1 MQFPDDFQ
9 KRAKAVCPQESKNLN
24 TGQPFDEA
32 LESGNLAIVG
42 LVLRDA
48 RTKLS
53 VPTPEEIL
61 DYIEEERLTELKN
74 LLEKIV
80 QLNRLLE
87 EYDQMV
93 AGQPAFIG
101 SITLSPTGNR
111 RASFFY
117 SKNLVVTGLCFK
129 FYVSISKLSTYAV
142 VFETSCFGCLFI

>member
-24 TGQPFDEA
+24 TRQPFDEA
-32 LESGNLAIVG
+32 LETGELSVVG
-42 LVLRDA
+42 IVLRDA

-93 AGQPAFIG
+93 VDCRVPFAI
-101 SITLSPTGNR
+101 
-111 RASFFY
+111 
-117 SKNLVVTGLCFK
+117 V
-129 FYVSISKLSTYAV
+129 
-142 VFETSCFGCLFI
+142 